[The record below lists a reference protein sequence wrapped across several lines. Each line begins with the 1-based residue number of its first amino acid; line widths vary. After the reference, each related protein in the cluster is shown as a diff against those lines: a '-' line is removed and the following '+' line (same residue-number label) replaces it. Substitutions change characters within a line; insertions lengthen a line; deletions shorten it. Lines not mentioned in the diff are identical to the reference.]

1 MKPPTLTPDSAR
13 YLTNRT
19 PPSPFHL
26 RPLLP
31 WLCGQS
37 ATRWYLATWI
47 GTALLALGTYLLK
60 PGWQGIAAAAL
71 VLALPSVRFNLTHV
85 VLVDMAALGLATAS
99 AALMVHGWIIPAII
113 LALLAGAAKETAPIF
128 AALFAWNPLLLVGLA
143 VPAIVK
149 LIRTPGTDVLNE
161 PEHAWI
167 LAHPIQAGRKY
178 HHRMV
183 IDAMPI
189 LVTPWG
195 ACILALGAP
204 SIQLAATL
212 TAGYAQLLV
221 ATDTVRLYQW
231 SAPVVAIAATSA
243 VDPRWWPL
251 MVIVTLFNPL
261 RGDGV

>member
-13 YLTNRT
+13 YLTVRT
-19 PPSPFHL
+19 PPAPFHL
-26 RPLLP
+26 RVLIP
-31 WLCGQS
+31 WLCGHS
-37 ATRWYLATWI
+37 AIRWYVATWVGSALI
-47 GTALLALGTYLLK
+47 ALGTALMA
-60 PGWQGIAAAAL
+60 PGWPGIAAAAL
-71 VLALPSVRFNLTHV
+71 VLALPSVRFSLSHV
-85 VLVDMAALGLATAS
+85 VLVDMAALGLATTS
-99 AALMVHGWIIPAII
+99 AGLAVHGWIIPALIV
-113 LALLAGAAKETAPIF
+113 ALLAGAAKETAPVF
-128 AALFAWNPLLLVGLA
+128 AALFAWNPLLLVGLV

-149 LIRTPGTDVLNE
+149 LVRTPGTDVLNE

-183 IDAMPI
+183 VDAMPV
-189 LVTPWG
+189 LLTPWG

-204 SIQLAATL
+204 SLQLGATL
-212 TAGYAQLLV
+212 VVAYGQLFV

-231 SAPVVAIAATSA
+231 AAPVVAVSATSA

-251 MVIVTLFNPL
+251 MVLVTLFNPF

>member
-13 YLTNRT
+13 YLTSRT

-99 AALMVHGWIIPAII
+99 ASLMVHGWIIPAI
-113 LALLAGAAKETAPIF
+113 
-128 AALFAWNPLLLVGLA
+128 
-143 VPAIVK
+143 
-149 LIRTPGTDVLNE
+149 
-161 PEHAWI
+161 
-167 LAHPIQAGRKY
+167 
-178 HHRMV
+178 
-183 IDAMPI
+183 
-189 LVTPWG
+189 
-195 ACILALGAP
+195 ILALGAP

>member
-1 MKPPTLTPDSAR
+1 MKEPTLTPDSAR
-13 YLTNRT
+13 YLTVHT

-26 RPLLP
+26 RLLLP

-47 GTALLALGTYLLK
+47 GVALMALGTALLA

-71 VLALPSVRFNLTHV
+71 VLTLPSVRFSLAHV
-85 VLVDMAALGLATAS
+85 VLVDMAALGLATTS
-99 AALMVHGWIIPAII
+99 AALAVHGWTIPAII
-113 LALLAGAAKETAPIF
+113 VAALAGTTKESAPIF
-128 AALFAWNPLLLVGLA
+128 AALFAWNPLLLVGLL
-143 VPAIVK
+143 VPAVVK
-149 LIRTPGTDVLNE
+149 LVRKPGTDVLRE

-167 LAHPIQAGRKY
+167 LAHPIKAGRKY
-178 HHRMV
+178 HARMV
-183 IDAMPI
+183 IDAMPV

-195 ACILALGAP
+195 ACVLALGAP
-204 SIQLAATL
+204 SVQLFATLAA
-212 TAGYAQLLV
+212 AYAQLLV

-251 MVIVTLFNPL
+251 MVVVTLFNPL

>member
-1 MKPPTLTPDSAR
+1 MKAPTLTPDSAR
-13 YLTNRT
+13 YLTVHA

-37 ATRWYLATWI
+37 AIRWYLATWL
-47 GTALLALGTYLLK
+47 GVALLAVGTATLA
-60 PGWQGIAAAAL
+60 PGWQGITAAAL
-71 VLALPSVRFNLTHV
+71 VLALPSVRFALTHV
-85 VLVDMAALGLATAS
+85 VLVDMAALGLATTS
-99 AALMVHGWIIPAII
+99 AALIVHGWIIPAII
-113 LALLAGAAKETAPIF
+113 VAALAGATKESAPIF
-128 AALFAWNPLLLVGLA
+128 AALFAWHPLLLVGLI

-149 LIRTPGTDVLNE
+149 LVRKPGSDILRE

-167 LAHPIQAGRKY
+167 LAHPFKAGRKY
-178 HHRMV
+178 HDRMV
-183 IDAMPI
+183 IDAMPV

-195 ACILALGAP
+195 GAIVALGAP
-204 SIQLAATL
+204 SVQLFATL
-212 TAGYAQLLV
+212 AVAYAQLFA

-251 MVIVTLFNPL
+251 LIIVTLFNPL

>member
-13 YLTNRT
+13 YLTSRT

-31 WLCGQS
+31 CLCRQS
-37 ATRWYLATWI
+37 AARWYAATWVGAALI
-47 GTALLALGTYLLK
+47 ALGTALMA
-60 PGWQGIAAAAL
+60 PGWPGIAAAAL
-71 VLALPSVRFNLTHV
+71 VLALPSVRFSLSHV
-85 VLVDMAALGLATAS
+85 VLVDMAALGLATTS
-99 AALMVHGWIIPAII
+99 AGFAVHGWIIPALI
-113 LALLAGAAKETAPIF
+113 LVLLAGAAKETAPIF
-128 AALFAWNPLLLVGLA
+128 AALFAWNPLLLAGLA

-149 LIRTPGTDVLNE
+149 LVRTPGTDVLNE

-178 HHRMV
+178 HHRML

-189 LVTPWG
+189 LITPWG

-231 SAPVVAIAATSA
+231 AAPVVAIAAVSA

>member
-1 MKPPTLTPDSAR
+1 MKAPTLTPDSAR
-13 YLTNRT
+13 YLTVHA

-37 ATRWYLATWI
+37 AIRWYLATWL
-47 GTALLALGTYLLK
+47 GVALLAVGTATLA
-60 PGWQGIAAAAL
+60 PGWQGITAAAL
-71 VLALPSVRFNLTHV
+71 VLALPSVRFALTHV

-99 AALMVHGWIIPAII
+99 AALMVNGWIVPAVI
-113 LALLAGAAKETAPIF
+113 LALLAGAAKESAPVF
-128 AALFAWNPLLLVGLA
+128 AALFAWHPLLLVGLI

-149 LIRTPGTDVLNE
+149 LVRKPGSDILRE

-167 LAHPIQAGRKY
+167 LAHPFKAGRKY
-178 HHRMV
+178 HDRMV
-183 IDAMPI
+183 IDAMPV

-195 ACILALGAP
+195 ACVLALGAP
-204 SIQLAATL
+204 SVQLFATLAA
-212 TAGYAQLLV
+212 AYAQLLV

-251 MVIVTLFNPL
+251 MVVVTLFNPL